1 MVHAEKGFSASALA
15 KKCSVKNG
23 QLIKIV
29 MLICAVIIVIAIL
42 TILKIT
48 RKLL

>member
-1 MVHAEKGFSASALA
+1 MDLVSLVSSALG
-15 KKCSVKNG
+15 KKCAVKKG